1 MSQEP
6 QRLSLSRVIG
16 RNIRRTRTGQ
26 AITQTEMAAR
36 LGLSQGYLS
45 RLERG
50 QKSLSVETLE
60 LVSRVLEVPVSVLTA
75 RD

>member
-1 MSQEP
+1 MIHDSALP
-6 QRLSLSRVIG
+6 LSSVIG
-16 RNIRRTRTGQ
+16 QNIRRTRTGR
-26 AITQTEMAAR
+26 AITQTQMADR
-36 LGLSQGYLS
+36 LGLSQGYVS

-50 QKSLSVETLE
+50 QKSLSVDTLE